1 VRMCCEHVAVMNVIA
16 CRSIVMV
23 KKFQKHHFDMG

>member
-1 VRMCCEHVAVMNVIA
+1 MCCERVAVMNVVIA